1 MKVYTLEIDPRK
13 IKLLELNARYMRH
26 EEFKQ
31 LVDNIRRDGQLSSTP
46 FLCKETDGKYL
57 CLSGNHR
64 TKAAI
69 EAGLGKIFCLATDD
83 ELTQD
88 QKIAI
93 QLSQNAISGQDDPS
107 TLKLL
112 YESILDTE
120 MKKYS
125 GLDDKTLELLEKINS
140 TSIAE
145 ANLDFKTVQ
154 IVFLPDEL
162 EAAKKSI
169 DKVKEAAKTA
179 DESWLAKKSD
189 YENWLDTQEVVSSSY
204 CVKNVAVAFDL
215 ILKLVERN
223 LTQLQEGYE
232 NLETG
237 KQYVPISTVI
247 GRRKIPIA
255 AAKTIGKAIAKIQG
269 ENDIKDVELWRA
281 IEILAEKYLAGD

>member
-46 FLCKETDGKYL
+46 FLCKESDGKYL

-69 EAGLGKIFCLATDD
+69 EAGLDKIFCLATDD

-93 QLSQNAISGQDDPS
+93 QLSQNAISGQDDPA

-169 DKVKEAAKTA
+169 DKVKDAAKAA
-179 DESWLAKKSD
+179 DESWLTKKSD

-204 CVKNVAVAFDL
+204 GVKNVAVAFNL

-232 NLETG
+232 NIEAG
-237 KQYVPISTVI
+237 RQYVPISTVI
-247 GRRKIPIA
+247 GRRKIPVT
-255 AAKTIGKAIAKIQG
+255 AAKTISKAIAKIQG

-281 IEILAEKYLAGD
+281 IEILAEKYLGD